1 MKKKKLYKNS
11 VVSIILFFVINAV
24 AVMAAVMIYRAVEDG
39 YGENGD
45 VVF

>member
-24 AVMAAVMIYRAVEDG
+24 AVMLSFIHL
-39 YGENGD
+39 
-45 VVF
+45 